1 MFLLVLGS
9 LVLGFLVIAW
19 AGRASHKPVAEPAA
33 AVPEGGEAFEGL
45 SLPELERL
53 CTHLLEEVGLV
64 VNACTRSGARDLEI
78 SALNPQPIVGGD
90 YLVRCVLAAPGQ
102 LVGAGEVSGL
112 GDSVR
117 AERAAKGIFITT
129 GFFAEDVQKIQEG
142 PPLEL
147 INRRR
152 LQELLDAHPRA
163 VA

>member
-1 MFLLVLGS
+1 MFLLVLAS

-33 AVPEGGEAFEGL
+33 A
-45 SLPELERL
+45 LPEDGGGFESLTLPQLERL

-102 LVGAGEVSGL
+102 LVSASEVSAL

-152 LQELLDAHPRA
+152 LQELLDAHPIA
-163 VA
+163 VG

>member
-1 MFLLVLGS
+1 MFLLVVLS
-9 LVLGFLVIAW
+9 LLIGFLVIAW
-19 AGRASHKPVAEPAA
+19 AGRAAHKPTAEREAA
-33 AVPEGGEAFEGL
+33 LPVDGGTLEGL
-45 SLPELERL
+45 TLAHLERL

-64 VNACTRSGARDLEI
+64 VNACTRTGARGLEI

-102 LVGAGEVSGL
+102 LVSASEVSAL

-129 GFFAEDVQKIQEG
+129 GYFAEDVQKIQEG
-142 PPLEL
+142 PPMEL

-152 LQELLDAHPRA
+152 LEELLDTHHIA